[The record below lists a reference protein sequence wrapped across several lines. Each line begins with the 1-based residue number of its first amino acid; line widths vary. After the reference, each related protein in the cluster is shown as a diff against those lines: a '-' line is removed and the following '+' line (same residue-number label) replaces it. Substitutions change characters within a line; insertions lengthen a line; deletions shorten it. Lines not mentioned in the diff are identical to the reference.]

1 LYKPLEQMR
10 MLRRNLTDES
20 KGASWMFI
28 NNPTQIGKDA
38 WKKAMK
44 YYFKKLLN
52 G

>member
-1 LYKPLEQMR
+1 MKV
-10 MLRRNLTDES
+10 
-20 KGASWMFI
+20 KGASWVFI
-28 NNPTQIGKDA
+28 KDPCQVGKDA